1 MKKLTLVSLIAAAF
15 LFTACEK
22 EAPAETNTTV
32 EENTSVEVNTT
43 VEENATEADATEANT
58 TETNTTDANATEANA
73 TAGAAPTAGAV
84 DGAAAFAACSAC
96 HGADGKGTIGGAKV
110 LAGKDAAYVVEKLK
124 AYKAGTISSPTAAVM
139 QGQVANLDDATMQA
153 LGEHVATL
161 K

>member
-32 EENTSVEVNTT
+32 AEENTTVAPEVNET
-43 VEENATEADATEANT
+43 VPPEVN
-58 TETNTTDANATEANA
+58 ETVAPEANA
-73 TAGAAPTAGAV
+73 TPETAPTADAGAV
-84 DGAAAFAACSAC
+84 DGAAAYAACSAC

-124 AYKAGTISSPTAAVM
+124 AYKAGTITSPTAAVM
-139 QGQVANLDDATMQA
+139 NGQAAALDDATMQA
-153 LGEHVATL
+153 LGDHVATL

>member
-22 EAPAETNTTV
+22 EAPAETNATPEVNMTEENATPV
-32 EENTSVEVNTT
+32 EENTSV
-43 VEENATEADATEANT
+43 VEENTSVAPEANGS
-58 TETNTTDANATEANA
+58 EANA
-73 TAGAAPTAGAV
+73 TTADAAPAAGAV

-124 AYKAGTISSPTAAVM
+124 AYKAGTITSPTAAVM
-139 QGQVANLDDATMQA
+139 NGQAAALDDATMQA
-153 LGEHVATL
+153 LGDHVATL